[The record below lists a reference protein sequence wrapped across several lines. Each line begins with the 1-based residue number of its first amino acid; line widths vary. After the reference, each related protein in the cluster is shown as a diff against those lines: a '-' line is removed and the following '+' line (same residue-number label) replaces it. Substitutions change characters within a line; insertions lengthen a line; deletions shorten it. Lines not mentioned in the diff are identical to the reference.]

1 MAREALAALRPP
13 AAPPGGRARAR
24 SGARSSNSASMG
36 GEGLPVPIERRCWPS
51 AGRMPKRGQHRAT
64 GGQDARSERPARW
77 HGQPRAASPKTHRPA
92 GHAGRPEAA
101 CGAVGAPRRGRVA
114 ACHRRRAVGR
124 DLPGLP
130 RPHPRPIRSAER
142 HRPET
147 HWRNPSILS
156 PAVTATGTT
165 FWAATATISSRSDI
179 RTFFHGKDLER
190 EQGHRPPTQRVGRRE
205 KRPAAR
211 RADGKQG
218 ESAAG
223 MPCGDGV
230 RTACAVRQC
239 VPTGGTVLENKDEGY
254 SERSSSPRNESHPSF
269 RSGRLTNMSRRG
281 NPTGRLGDA

>member
-1 MAREALAALRPP
+1 
-13 AAPPGGRARAR
+13 
-24 SGARSSNSASMG
+24 
-36 GEGLPVPIERRCWPS
+36 VPIERRCWPS

-124 DLPGLP
+124 DLPDLP

-165 FWAATATISSRSDI
+165 FRAATAAISSRSDT
-179 RTFFHGKDLER
+179 RTFACGKGLKRHRGTSRQRSESEEGKNAR
-190 EQGHRPPTQRVGRRE
+190 QPEGPTGSRGSQPRACPVETGCEQRARSGSVCRLAGQFSRTKMRAIANVPH
-205 KRPAAR
+205 R
-211 RADGKQG
+211 RAT
-218 ESAAG
+218 S
-223 MPCGDGV
+223 
-230 RTACAVRQC
+230 RT
-239 VPTGGTVLENKDEGY
+239 
-254 SERSSSPRNESHPSF
+254 
-269 RSGRLTNMSRRG
+269 RLSD
-281 NPTGRLGDA
+281 PDD